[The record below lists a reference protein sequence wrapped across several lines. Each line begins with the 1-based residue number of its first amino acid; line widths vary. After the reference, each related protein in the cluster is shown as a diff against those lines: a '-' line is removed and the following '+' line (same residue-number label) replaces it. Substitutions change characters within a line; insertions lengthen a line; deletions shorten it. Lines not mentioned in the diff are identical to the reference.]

1 MGEIEKTFI
10 TIDQPIDLGR
20 TMESGQVF
28 RWGLVNDCYYVVIK
42 GHLLSIKRLNSTL
55 ELCSSTLSKFLMQKL
70 VSDYFRLDDDL
81 EDIYLYIDTDERIH
95 SAIEEYRGLRI
106 IRQDPWECL
115 VSFICSANS
124 NIPRISTNMNSLA
137 KTYGDR
143 LLLNGFEGYSFPS
156 PTTLAEISESQLRD
170 LKLGF
175 RAKYVSQAAK
185 IIASENLSL
194 EHLRELGYNEA
205 KELLTSIPGVGEKVA
220 DCVLLF
226 SLEKLEACPVD
237 RWVRRA
243 MEDWYINKTDMS
255 YQEIRLWAFNKW
267 GPFTG
272 YAQQYLF
279 QKKRLE
285 NRVLKL

>member
-1 MGEIEKTFI
+1 MGEIEKTSI
-10 TIDQPIDLGR
+10 TVNQPMDLGK

-28 RWGLVNDCYYVVIK
+28 RWSLVNGCYYIVVK
-42 GHLLSIKRLNSTL
+42 GHLLSIKQLDTTL
-55 ELCSSTLSKFLMQKL
+55 ELCSSTLSEFLMQQL

-81 EDIYLYIDTDERIH
+81 EDIYLCIDTDERIH

-124 NIPRISTNMNSLA
+124 NIPRISTNMNNLA
-137 KTYGDR
+137 KHYGDR
-143 LLLNGFEGYSFPS
+143 LQLNGFEGYSFPP
-156 PTTLAEISESQLRD
+156 PTTLVEIGESRLRD

-175 RAKYVSQAAK
+175 RAKYVAEAAK
-185 IIASENLSL
+185 IVASKNLSL
-194 EHLRELGYNEA
+194 EHLKGLAYNEA
-205 KELLTSIPGVGEKVA
+205 KRLLTSIPGVGEKVA

-243 MEDWYINKTDMS
+243 MEDWYVNKSNMS
-255 YQEIRLWAFNKW
+255 YEEIRLFALNKW

-279 QKKRLE
+279 QQKRLE
-285 NRVLKL
+285 NQISKL